1 MCYAKPGRRCLE
13 HTRKRYSS
21 LQQKRDKL
29 SEELSVLEKSNK
41 GESVKADRLRERIKE
56 NDAKRKEA
64 TRDFMETDYGLHELK
79 ASGNP
84 HYQEALSS
92 ACARKLSTSVDHK
105 VDDTEPIINGMT
117 FVQMKELD
125 GRLYTKVSG
134 PLSTSYS
141 TARTVD
147 NGSVLSTCAT
157 FTPAKYGGKILS
169 VRIDETG
176 VSGDKKSYL
185 FNTNDGTVELFVD
198 NRARETFVPLRPGNN
213 EILWKGLPGHISE
226 EILHIGMTDKSSL
239 ASV

>member
-1 MCYAKPGRRCLE
+1 MCYAKPGRRCTNHARDRFLNLRE
-13 HTRKRYSS
+13 KG
-21 LQQKRDKL
+21 DKL
-29 SEELSVLEKSNK
+29 SEELHSLENSGK
-41 GESVKADRLRERIKE
+41 GGSVKAARLRERIKE
-56 NDAKRKEA
+56 NDTKRKEA
-64 TRDFMETDYGLHELK
+64 TRDFMETDDGLHELK

-92 ACARKLSTSVDHK
+92 ACARKLSTSVDHE
-105 VDDTEPIINGMT
+105 VDDAEPVIKGMT
-117 FVQMKELD
+117 FVQMKELN

-157 FTPAKYGGKILS
+157 FTPPRYGGKVLS
-169 VRIDETG
+169 VRVDEAG
-176 VSGDKKSYL
+176 ENGDKKSYL
-185 FNTNDGTVELFVD
+185 FNTNDGTVGLIV
-198 NRARETFVPLRPGNN
+198 NNHVRETFVPVRPGNN